1 MRNIILVIFFG
12 FFSCVLS
19 AQVNFRTN
27 LSKNSLGINERVRV
41 DFIIDKD
48 GDNFTPPEFE
58 NFRIVAGPSQ
68 SIKNSWINGKRSYSK
83 TYTYFLSPIKKG
95 NFKIGQA
102 SVEVDGETYK
112 TMTLNVVVTSA
123 VDKPVNPN
131 DPSYVADKNIH
142 LVAEVSKT
150 NPYLNEPVSIV
161 YKLYV
166 SQDTGVNNWRELDA
180 PRYADFWS
188 KNINIKNLTVENGT
202 YKGEPYRYVILR
214 KTILYP
220 QKVGKLSIKPLVLD
234 ITVQTP
240 SNRRDFFGQILS
252 NTVNKTVS
260 AGNLK
265 INVKPLPEQ
274 GKPNNFSGAVGKF
287 EFVVST
293 SKQKL
298 LLSEAFQLNLEIR
311 GTGNFNLFS
320 FPSINLPS
328 SLEVY
333 EPEKLEKINTNS
345 LGIRGSIK
353 DQYTIVPLSPGK
365 YAIPRIS
372 FTYFDPKDSQYKTQT
387 SNITYVNVKGAIIK
401 NSIAENNNKNVIT
414 NKKINK
420 VGLIEYGITSFKTK
434 TKFEKINKEIFFNS
448 KTFWT
453 LFFTPFILVVI
464 IIIIKNILDQKK
476 NDKNWIASNAAKK
489 LGKKYLTDAKKN
501 IDDKNKFYEA
511 LDKAMMN
518 YLKSI
523 LLFDNS
529 EFNVKKLKESLLK
542 KSVSLKTIDLLE
554 NIFNNCQI
562 ARYTPFDYVDMD
574 KDYSRA
580 LEVLSLIDKEIK

>member
-1 MRNIILVIFFG
+1 MRNIILIIFFG

-19 AQVNFRTN
+19 AQVNFRAS
-27 LSKNSLGINERVRV
+27 LSKSSLGINERVRI

-48 GDNFTPPEFE
+48 GDNFTPPEFS

-83 TYTYFLSPIKKG
+83 TYTYFLSPIEKG

-112 TMTLNVVVTSA
+112 TMALNVVVTSA
-123 VDKPVNPN
+123 VDKPLNPN

-202 YKGEPYRYVILR
+202 YKGELYRYVILR
-214 KTILYP
+214 KTVLYP
-220 QKVGKLSIKPLVLD
+220 QKTGQLSIEPLVLD

-240 SNRRDFFGQILS
+240 SNRRDFFGQILN

-260 AGNLK
+260 AGKLK
-265 INVKPLPEQ
+265 INVKPLPDE
-274 GKPNNFSGAVGKF
+274 GKPENFSGAVGKF
-287 EFVVST
+287 DLLVTT
-293 SKQKL
+293 SKKEL
-298 LLSEAFQLNLEIR
+298 LLSEAFQLNLEIK
-311 GTGNFNLFS
+311 GNGNFNLFS
-320 FPSINLPS
+320 FPSINLPQ

-333 EPEKLEKINTNS
+333 EPERLEKLITNFK
-345 LGIRGSIK
+345 GIKGSIK
-353 DQYTIVPLSPGK
+353 DQYTIVPSSPGK
-365 YAIPRIS
+365 YSIPKIS
-372 FTYFDPKDSQYKTQT
+372 FNYFDPKDSRYKVQT
-387 SNITYVNVKGAIIK
+387 STLNYINVKGAII
-401 NSIAENNNKNVIT
+401 NNVRKGNNIQDRPVNKL
-414 NKKINK
+414 
-420 VGLIEYGITSFKTK
+420 GLIEYGNLSFKKK
-434 TKFEKINKEIFFNS
+434 TKFQKINQEIFFS
-448 KTFWT
+448 SSWFWII
-453 LFFTPFILVVI
+453 LLTPFAILFIVLL
-464 IIIIKNILDQKK
+464 IKIFLNKNK
-476 NDKNWIASNAAKK
+476 NDKNWIRANNAKK
-489 LGKKYLTDAKKN
+489 LGKKYLLDAKKN
-501 IDDKNKFYEA
+501 IENKNKFYEA
-511 LDKAMMN
+511 LDKALMN

-523 LLFDNS
+523 LLFDNT
-529 EFNVKKLKESLLK
+529 EYNAKKIRGSLLK

-554 NIFNNCQI
+554 DIFNNCQM

-574 KDYSRA
+574 KDYRRA
-580 LEVLSLIDKEIK
+580 IELISLIDNEIQ

>member
-1 MRNIILVIFFG
+1 MRNIILIIFFG

-19 AQVNFRTN
+19 AQVNFRAS
-27 LSKNSLGINERVRV
+27 LSKSSLGINERVRI

-48 GDNFTPPEFE
+48 GDNFTPPEFS

-83 TYTYFLSPIKKG
+83 TYTYFLSPIEKG

-112 TMTLNVVVTSA
+112 TMALNVVVTSA
-123 VDKPVNPN
+123 VDKPLNPN

-214 KTILYP
+214 KTVLYP
-220 QKVGKLSIKPLVLD
+220 QKTGQLSIEPLVLD

-240 SNRRDFFGQILS
+240 SNRRDFFGQILN

-260 AGNLK
+260 AGKLK
-265 INVKPLPEQ
+265 INVKPLPDE
-274 GKPNNFSGAVGKF
+274 GKPENFSGAVGKF
-287 EFVVST
+287 DLLVTT
-293 SKQKL
+293 SKKEL
-298 LLSEAFQLNLEIR
+298 LLSEAFQLNLEIK
-311 GTGNFNLFS
+311 GNGNFNLFS
-320 FPSINLPS
+320 FPSINLPQ

-333 EPEKLEKINTNS
+333 EPERLEKLITNFK
-345 LGIRGSIK
+345 GIKGSIK
-353 DQYTIVPLSPGK
+353 DQYTIVPSSPGK
-365 YAIPRIS
+365 YSIPKIS
-372 FTYFDPKDSQYKTQT
+372 FNYFDPKDSRYKVQT
-387 SNITYVNVKGAIIK
+387 STLNYINVKGAII
-401 NSIAENNNKNVIT
+401 NNVRKGNNIQDRPVNKL
-414 NKKINK
+414 
-420 VGLIEYGITSFKTK
+420 GLIEYGNLSFKKK
-434 TKFEKINKEIFFNS
+434 TKFQKINQEIFFS
-448 KTFWT
+448 SSWFWII
-453 LFFTPFILVVI
+453 LLTPFAILFIVLL
-464 IIIIKNILDQKK
+464 IKIFLNKNK
-476 NDKNWIASNAAKK
+476 NDKNWIRANNAKK
-489 LGKKYLTDAKKN
+489 LRKKYLLDAKKN
-501 IDDKNKFYEA
+501 IENKTKFYEA
-511 LDKAMMN
+511 LDKALMN

-523 LLFDNS
+523 LLFDNT
-529 EFNVKKLKESLLK
+529 EYNAKKIRGSLLK

-554 NIFNNCQI
+554 DIFNNCQM

-574 KDYSRA
+574 KDYRRA
-580 LEVLSLIDKEIK
+580 IELISLIDNEIQ

>member
-1 MRNIILVIFFG
+1 MRNILLVILFG
-12 FFSCVLS
+12 FFSCIIS
-19 AQVNFRTN
+19 AQVNFRAN

-48 GDNFTPPEFE
+48 GDNFTPPAFE

-102 SVEVDGETYK
+102 SIQVGDEIYK
-112 TMTLNVVVTSA
+112 TMALNLVVTSA
-123 VDKPVNPN
+123 VDKPLNPN

-150 NPYLNEPVSIV
+150 KPYLNEPISIV

-166 SQDTGVNNWRELDA
+166 SPDTGVNNWRELDA

-214 KTILYP
+214 KTVLYP
-220 QKVGKLSIKPLVLD
+220 QKIGELSIEPLVLD

-240 SNRRDFFGQILS
+240 SNRRDFFGQTIN

-260 AGNLK
+260 AGK
-265 INVKPLPEQ
+265 IKVQVKPLPEM
-274 GKPNNFSGAVGKF
+274 GRPNNFSGAVGKF
-287 EFVVST
+287 DLFVTT
-293 SKQKL
+293 SKKEL
-298 LLSEAFQLNLEIR
+298 LLSEAFQLDLEIK
-311 GTGNFNLFS
+311 GNGNFNLFA
-320 FPSINLPS
+320 FPSINLPQ

-333 EPEKLEKINTNS
+333 EPERSEKLTTNFK
-345 LGIRGSIK
+345 GIRGSIK
-353 DQYTIVPLSPGK
+353 DQYTIVPSSAGK
-365 YAIPRIS
+365 YSIPRIS
-372 FTYFDPKDSQYKTQT
+372 FNYFDPNDSKYKTQT
-387 SNITYVNVKGAIIK
+387 SIQNYINVKGAITN
-401 NSIAENNNKNVIT
+401 NSRIENNAEDRAS
-414 NKKINK
+414 NK
-420 VGLIEYGITSFKTK
+420 VDLIQYGNLSFKTK
-434 TKFEKINKEIFFNS
+434 TKFKKTNQQIFFYS
-448 KTFWT
+448 KIFWIILLLPFAI
-453 LFFTPFILVVI
+453 LFVIL
-464 IIIIKNILDQKK
+464 IIKRILNNKK
-476 NDKNWIASNAAKK
+476 NDKNWIRANNAKK
-489 LGKKYLTDAKKN
+489 LGKKYLSDAKKN
-501 IDDKNKFYEA
+501 IDNKTKFYEA

-529 EFNVKKLKESLLK
+529 EYNAKKIRESLLN
-542 KSVSLKTIDLLE
+542 KSVSLKTINLLE
-554 NIFNNCQI
+554 DIFNNCQM
-562 ARYTPFDYVDMD
+562 ARYTPFDTVDMD
-574 KDYSRA
+574 NDYKRA
-580 LEVLSLIDKEIK
+580 LELITLINNEIK

>member
-1 MRNIILVIFFG
+1 MRNILLVILFG
-12 FFSCVLS
+12 FFTCIIS
-19 AQVNFRTN
+19 AQVNFRAN

-83 TYTYFLSPIKKG
+83 TYTYFLSPVKKG

-102 SVEVDGETYK
+102 SIQVGDEIYK
-112 TMTLNVVVTSA
+112 TMALNLVVTSA
-123 VDKPVNPN
+123 VDKPLNPN

-150 NPYLNEPVSIV
+150 NPYLNEPISIV

-166 SQDTGVNNWRELDA
+166 SPDTGVNNWRELDA

-214 KTILYP
+214 KTVLYP
-220 QKVGKLSIKPLVLD
+220 QKIGELSIEPLVLD

-240 SNRRDFFGQILS
+240 SNRRDFFGQIIN

-260 AGNLK
+260 AGK
-265 INVKPLPEQ
+265 IKVQVKPLPEV
-274 GKPNNFSGAVGKF
+274 GRPNNFSGAVGKF
-287 EFVVST
+287 DLFVTT
-293 SKQKL
+293 SKKEL
-298 LLSEAFQLNLEIR
+298 LLSEAFQLDLEIK
-311 GTGNFNLFS
+311 GNGNFNLFA
-320 FPSINLPS
+320 FPSINLPQ

-333 EPEKLEKINTNS
+333 EPERSEKLTTNFK
-345 LGIRGSIK
+345 GIRGSIK
-353 DQYTIVPLSPGK
+353 DQYTIVPSSAGK
-365 YAIPRIS
+365 YSIPRIS
-372 FTYFDPKDSQYKTQT
+372 FNYFDPNDSKYKTQT
-387 SNITYVNVKGAIIK
+387 SIQNYINVKGAITN
-401 NSIAENNNKNVIT
+401 NSRIENNAEDRAS
-414 NKKINK
+414 NK
-420 VGLIEYGITSFKTK
+420 VDLMQYGNLSFKTK
-434 TKFEKINKEIFFNS
+434 TKFKKINQQVFFYSKIFWIILLLPFAI
-448 KTFWT
+448 
-453 LFFTPFILVVI
+453 LFIILI
-464 IIIIKNILDQKK
+464 IQRILNNKK
-476 NDKNWIASNAAKK
+476 NDKNWIRANNAKK
-489 LGKKYLTDAKKN
+489 LGKKYLSDAKKN
-501 IDDKNKFYEA
+501 IDNKTKFYEA

-529 EFNVKKLKESLLK
+529 EYNAKKVRESLLN
-542 KSVSLKTIDLLE
+542 KSVSLKTINLLE
-554 NIFNNCQI
+554 DIFNNCQM
-562 ARYTPFDYVDMD
+562 ARYTPFDTVDMD
-574 KDYSRA
+574 NDYRRA
-580 LEVLSLIDKEIK
+580 LELITLINNEIK

>member
-1 MRNIILVIFFG
+1 MRNILLVILFG
-12 FFSCVLS
+12 FFSCIIS
-19 AQVNFRTN
+19 AQVNFRAN

-83 TYTYFLSPIKKG
+83 TYTYFLSPVKKG

-102 SVEVDGETYK
+102 SIQVGDEIYK
-112 TMTLNVVVTSA
+112 TMALNLVVTSA
-123 VDKPVNPN
+123 VDKPLNPN

-150 NPYLNEPVSIV
+150 SPYLNEPISIV

-166 SQDTGVNNWRELDA
+166 SPDTGVNNWRELDA

-214 KTILYP
+214 KTVLYP
-220 QKVGKLSIKPLVLD
+220 QKIGELFIEPLVLD

-240 SNRRDFFGQILS
+240 SNRRDFFGQIIN

-260 AGNLK
+260 AGK
-265 INVKPLPEQ
+265 IKVQVKSLPEV
-274 GKPNNFSGAVGKF
+274 GRPNNFSGAVGKF
-287 EFVVST
+287 DLFVTT
-293 SKQKL
+293 SKKEL
-298 LLSEAFQLNLEIR
+298 LLSEAFQLDLEIK
-311 GTGNFNLFS
+311 GSGNFNLFA
-320 FPSINLPS
+320 FPSINLPQ

-333 EPEKLEKINTNS
+333 EPERSEKLTTNFK
-345 LGIRGSIK
+345 GIRGSIK
-353 DQYTIVPLSPGK
+353 DQYTIVPSSAGK
-365 YAIPRIS
+365 YSIPRIS
-372 FTYFDPKDSQYKTQT
+372 FNYFDPNDSKYKTQT
-387 SNITYVNVKGAIIK
+387 STQNYINVKGAITN
-401 NSIAENNNKNVIT
+401 NSRIENNAEDRAS
-414 NKKINK
+414 NK
-420 VGLIEYGITSFKTK
+420 VDLMQYGNLSFKTK
-434 TKFEKINKEIFFNS
+434 TKFKKINQQVFLYSKIFWIILLLPF
-448 KTFWT
+448 TI
-453 LFFTPFILVVI
+453 LFIILI
-464 IIIIKNILDQKK
+464 IQRILNNKK
-476 NDKNWIASNAAKK
+476 NDKNWIRANNAKK
-489 LGKKYLTDAKKN
+489 LGKKYLSDAKKN
-501 IDDKNKFYEA
+501 IDNKTKFYEA

-529 EFNVKKLKESLLK
+529 EYNAKKVRESLLN
-542 KSVSLKTIDLLE
+542 KSVSLKTINLLE
-554 NIFNNCQI
+554 DIFNNCQM
-562 ARYTPFDYVDMD
+562 ARYTPFDTVDMD
-574 KDYSRA
+574 NDYRRA
-580 LEVLSLIDKEIK
+580 LELITLINNEIK

>member
-1 MRNIILVIFFG
+1 MRNILLVILFG
-12 FFSCVLS
+12 FFTCIIS
-19 AQVNFRTN
+19 AQVNFRAN

-83 TYTYFLSPIKKG
+83 TYTYFLSPVKKG

-102 SVEVDGETYK
+102 SIQVGDEIYK
-112 TMTLNVVVTSA
+112 TMALNLVVTSA
-123 VDKPVNPN
+123 VDKPLNPN

-150 NPYLNEPVSIV
+150 NPYLNEPISIV

-166 SQDTGVNNWRELDA
+166 SPDTGVNNWRELDA

-214 KTILYP
+214 KTVLYP
-220 QKVGKLSIKPLVLD
+220 QKIGELSIEPLVLD

-240 SNRRDFFGQILS
+240 SNRRDFFGQIIN

-260 AGNLK
+260 AGK
-265 INVKPLPEQ
+265 IKVQVKPLPEM
-274 GKPNNFSGAVGKF
+274 GRPNNFSGAVGKF
-287 EFVVST
+287 DLFVTT
-293 SKQKL
+293 SKKEL
-298 LLSEAFQLNLEIR
+298 LLSEAFQLDLEIK
-311 GTGNFNLFS
+311 GNGNFNLFA
-320 FPSINLPS
+320 FPSINLPQ

-333 EPEKLEKINTNS
+333 EPERSEKLTTNFK
-345 LGIRGSIK
+345 GIRGSIK
-353 DQYTIVPLSPGK
+353 DQYTIVPSSAGK
-365 YAIPRIS
+365 YSIPRIS
-372 FTYFDPKDSQYKTQT
+372 FNYFDPNDSKYKTQT
-387 SNITYVNVKGAIIK
+387 SIQNYINVKGAITN
-401 NSIAENNNKNVIT
+401 NSRIENNAEDRAS
-414 NKKINK
+414 NK
-420 VGLIEYGITSFKTK
+420 VDLMQYGNLSFKTK
-434 TKFEKINKEIFFNS
+434 TKFKKINQQVFFYSKIFWIILLLPF
-448 KTFWT
+448 TI
-453 LFFTPFILVVI
+453 LFIILI
-464 IIIIKNILDQKK
+464 IQRILNNKK
-476 NDKNWIASNAAKK
+476 NDKNWIRANIAKK
-489 LGKKYLTDAKKN
+489 LGKKYLSDAKKN
-501 IDDKNKFYEA
+501 IDNKTKFYEA

-529 EFNVKKLKESLLK
+529 DYNAKKVRESLLN
-542 KSVSLKTIDLLE
+542 KSVSLKTINLLE
-554 NIFNNCQI
+554 DIFNNCQM
-562 ARYTPFDYVDMD
+562 ARYTPFDTVDMD
-574 KDYSRA
+574 NDYRRA
-580 LEVLSLIDKEIK
+580 LELITLINNEIK

>member
-1 MRNIILVIFFG
+1 MRNILLVILFG
-12 FFSCVLS
+12 FFTCIIS
-19 AQVNFRTN
+19 AQVNFRAN

-83 TYTYFLSPIKKG
+83 TYTYFLSPVKKG

-102 SVEVDGETYK
+102 SIQVGDEIYK
-112 TMTLNVVVTSA
+112 TMALNLVVTSA
-123 VDKPVNPN
+123 VDKPLNPN

-150 NPYLNEPVSIV
+150 NPYLNEPISIV

-166 SQDTGVNNWRELDA
+166 SPDTGVNNWRELDA

-214 KTILYP
+214 KTVLYP
-220 QKVGKLSIKPLVLD
+220 QKIGELSIEPLVLD

-240 SNRRDFFGQILS
+240 SNRRDFFGQIIN

-260 AGNLK
+260 AGK
-265 INVKPLPEQ
+265 IKVQVKPLPEM
-274 GKPNNFSGAVGKF
+274 GRPNNFSGAVGKF
-287 EFVVST
+287 DLFVTT
-293 SKQKL
+293 SKKEL
-298 LLSEAFQLNLEIR
+298 LLSEAFQLDLEIK
-311 GTGNFNLFS
+311 GNGNFNLFA
-320 FPSINLPS
+320 FPSINLPQ

-333 EPEKLEKINTNS
+333 EPERSEKLTTNFK
-345 LGIRGSIK
+345 GIRGSIK
-353 DQYTIVPLSPGK
+353 DQYTIVPSSAGK
-365 YAIPRIS
+365 YSIPRIS
-372 FTYFDPKDSQYKTQT
+372 FNYFDPNDSKYKTQT
-387 SNITYVNVKGAIIK
+387 SIQNYINVKGAITN
-401 NSIAENNNKNVIT
+401 NSRIENNAEDRAS
-414 NKKINK
+414 NK
-420 VGLIEYGITSFKTK
+420 VDLMQYGNLSFKTK
-434 TKFEKINKEIFFNS
+434 TKFKKINQQVFFYSKIFWIILLLPF
-448 KTFWT
+448 TI
-453 LFFTPFILVVI
+453 LFIILI
-464 IIIIKNILDQKK
+464 IQRILNNKK
-476 NDKNWIASNAAKK
+476 NDKNWIRANNAKK
-489 LGKKYLTDAKKN
+489 LGKKYLSDAKKN
-501 IDDKNKFYEA
+501 IDNKTKFYEA

-529 EFNVKKLKESLLK
+529 EYNAKKVRESLLN
-542 KSVSLKTIDLLE
+542 KSVSLKTINLLE
-554 NIFNNCQI
+554 DIFNNCQM
-562 ARYTPFDYVDMD
+562 ARYTPFDTVDMD
-574 KDYSRA
+574 NDYRRA
-580 LEVLSLIDKEIK
+580 LELITLINNEIK

>member
-1 MRNIILVIFFG
+1 MRNILLIILFG
-12 FFSCVLS
+12 FFSCIIS
-19 AQVNFRTN
+19 AQVNFRAN
-27 LSKNSLGINERVRV
+27 LSKSSLGINERVRV

-102 SVEVDGETYK
+102 SIQVGDEIYK
-112 TMTLNVVVTSA
+112 TMALNLVVTSA
-123 VDKPVNPN
+123 VDKPLNPN

-150 NPYLNEPVSIV
+150 NPYLNEPISIV

-166 SQDTGVNNWRELDA
+166 SPDTGVNNWRELDA

-214 KTILYP
+214 KTVLYP
-220 QKVGKLSIKPLVLD
+220 QKIGELSIEPLVLD

-240 SNRRDFFGQILS
+240 SNRRDLFGQIIN

-260 AGNLK
+260 AGK
-265 INVKPLPEQ
+265 IKVQVKPLPEM
-274 GKPNNFSGAVGKF
+274 GRPNNFSGAVGKF
-287 EFVVST
+287 DLFVT
-293 SKQKL
+293 SSKKEL
-298 LLSEAFQLNLEIR
+298 LLSEAFQLDLEIK
-311 GTGNFNLFS
+311 GNGNFNLFA
-320 FPSINLPS
+320 FPSINLPQ

-333 EPEKLEKINTNS
+333 EPERSEKLTTNFK
-345 LGIRGSIK
+345 GIRGSIK
-353 DQYTIVPLSPGK
+353 DQYTIVPSSAGK
-365 YAIPRIS
+365 YSIPRIS
-372 FTYFDPKDSQYKTQT
+372 FNYFDPNDSKYKTQT
-387 SNITYVNVKGAIIK
+387 SIQNYISVKGAITN
-401 NSIAENNNKNVIT
+401 NSRIENNAEDRAS
-414 NKKINK
+414 NK
-420 VGLIEYGITSFKTK
+420 VDLMQYGNLSFKTK
-434 TKFEKINKEIFFNS
+434 TKFKKINQQIFFYS
-448 KTFWT
+448 KIFWVILLLPFT
-453 LFFTPFILVVI
+453 ILFIILI
-464 IIIIKNILDQKK
+464 IQRILNNKK
-476 NDKNWIASNAAKK
+476 NDKNWIRANIAKK
-489 LGKKYLTDAKKN
+489 LGKKYLSDAKKN
-501 IDDKNKFYEA
+501 IDNKTKFYEA

-529 EFNVKKLKESLLK
+529 EYNAKKVRESLLN
-542 KSVSLKTIDLLE
+542 KSVSLKTINLLE
-554 NIFNNCQI
+554 DIFNNCQM
-562 ARYTPFDYVDMD
+562 ARYTPFDTVDMD
-574 KDYSRA
+574 NDYKRA
-580 LEVLSLIDKEIK
+580 LELITLINNEIK

>member
-401 NSIAENNNKNVIT
+401 NSIAEN
-414 NKKINK
+414 
-420 VGLIEYGITSFKTK
+420 
-434 TKFEKINKEIFFNS
+434 
-448 KTFWT
+448 
-453 LFFTPFILVVI
+453 
-464 IIIIKNILDQKK
+464 
-476 NDKNWIASNAAKK
+476 
-489 LGKKYLTDAKKN
+489 
-501 IDDKNKFYEA
+501 
-511 LDKAMMN
+511 
-518 YLKSI
+518 
-523 LLFDNS
+523 
-529 EFNVKKLKESLLK
+529 
-542 KSVSLKTIDLLE
+542 
-554 NIFNNCQI
+554 
-562 ARYTPFDYVDMD
+562 
-574 KDYSRA
+574 
-580 LEVLSLIDKEIK
+580 